1 MNSDFSKLDTFKLDS
16 ILKNGSKLLSSDT
29 HKYEIKESDLSNSSL
44 TSNFPNNPNHS
55 SVTSPNVNMK
65 EKIKQQRQLLVSKL
79 GIDVGGAANLDTTHL
94 FTDEDLL
101 MSTAANNSSPQAKS
115 NSLAKRKLNDSLAEI
130 KEEVRC
136 SLFGM

>member
-1 MNSDFSKLDTFKLDS
+1 
-16 ILKNGSKLLSSDT
+16 
-29 HKYEIKESDLSNSSL
+29 
-44 TSNFPNNPNHS
+44 
-55 SVTSPNVNMK
+55 MK

-115 NSLAKRKLNDSLAEI
+115 NPLAKRKLNDSLAEI
-130 KEEVRC
+130 KEEVCVFVVGFFWIRIIRAQI
-136 SLFGM
+136 